1 MQVTVG
7 TGFHTFTMIGR
18 CAKTGLLGICMT
30 SSPLCVAARCAFIRG
45 GLAAVVTQAYSDPAL
60 GPLGLNLMESGYTVE
75 RSVAEMCANDEW
87 TEYRQHGIVDRNG
100 RSAAFTGKSN
110 LDWKGHLNG
119 PDYVAMG
126 NYLVNDRVVEA
137 MAKTFVDSADLILEE
152 RLMRAIE
159 AGKAAGGEKGGHLS
173 SGLLVYG
180 NESYPRTDLR
190 VDMYPSQPGQPGDAV
205 DELRRIFNV
214 YKPLIRYYE
223 ERPRNPHA
231 VGWRDWI
238 KTHSE

>member
-1 MQVTVG
+1 
-7 TGFHTFTMIGR
+7 
-18 CAKTGLLGICMT
+18 
-30 SSPLCVAARCAFIRG
+30 
-45 GLAAVVTQAYSDPAL
+45 
-60 GPLGLNLMESGYTVE
+60 
-75 RSVAEMCANDEW
+75 
-87 TEYRQHGIVDRNG
+87 
-100 RSAAFTGKSN
+100 
-110 LDWKGHLNG
+110 
-119 PDYVAMG
+119 MG
-126 NYLVNDRVVEA
+126 NHLVNDKVVEA
-137 MAKTFVDSADLILEE
+137 MAKAFVDSDDQILEE

-159 AGKAAGGEKGGHLS
+159 SGKAAGGEKGGHLS

-180 NESYPRTDLR
+180 NETYPRTDLR

-238 KTHSE
+238 KAHSE